1 LINQKTVEMDILAL
15 KIDLAQKILRSNKPD
30 FLQKVE
36 QLFRNEGTEDWWEE
50 LPQEIQDSINQGLKD
65 AEEGNLLTHEQVV
78 QETKEKYGF

>member
-1 LINQKTVEMDILAL
+1 MDIQAL

-36 QLFRNEGTEDWWEE
+36 LLFRNEGTEDWWED
-50 LPQEIQDSINQGLKD
+50 LPQEIQDSIKQGLKD
-65 AEEGNLLTHEQVV
+65 AEEGNLLTHEQIV